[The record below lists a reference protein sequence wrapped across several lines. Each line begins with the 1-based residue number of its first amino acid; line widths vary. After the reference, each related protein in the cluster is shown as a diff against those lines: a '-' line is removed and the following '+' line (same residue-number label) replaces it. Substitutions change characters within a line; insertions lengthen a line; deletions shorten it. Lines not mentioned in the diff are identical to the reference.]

1 MCVEKGM
8 PMNEQK
14 IQRPSSLETRLRS
27 VIIEEILEESRC
39 FMSIRFEIG
48 LVITFVFLA
57 ILLYIVSKL

>member
-1 MCVEKGM
+1 
-8 PMNEQK
+8 MNEQE

-27 VIIEEILEESRC
+27 VIIEEILEENSYLL
-39 FMSIRFEIG
+39 SIRFEIG

>member
-1 MCVEKGM
+1 
-8 PMNEQK
+8 MNEQK

-48 LVITFVFLA
+48 LVVTFLLLGV
-57 ILLYIVSKL
+57 LLYISTWI